1 MLNQE
6 PYIVKRTYW
15 NRFPPMIKLK
25 MYVCQMKF
33 ENFERHL
40 LADEDVYRISR
51 LLFDNLVLEKQ
62 QDDGTRERQEA
73 PIGVFDS
80 GLGGISVLRACA
92 DLLPQEDFLYFG
104 DSANAPYGERSLEE
118 VRALSM
124 AAADRLLKQGV
135 KALVV
140 ACNTA
145 TSSAIVLLRQTH
157 PELPIIGIEPAVKPA
172 AQGGSGSAVL
182 VMATP
187 LTIREDKYQKLAASF
202 CDLADVISLPC
213 PGLAER
219 IEQGHFEDET
229 LDAYLQDLFRPYR
242 DRDVE
247 YIVLGCTHYPFIRRA
262 IAKNFG
268 RPVTIIDGSQGTAR
282 QLRRQLQA
290 RGWLT
295 RRTRPGKIAFQN
307 SDPEKIA
314 LSKTLFLR

>member
-1 MLNQE
+1 M
-6 PYIVKRTYW
+6 
-15 NRFPPMIKLK
+15 
-25 MYVCQMKF
+25 
-33 ENFERHL
+33 
-40 LADEDVYRISR
+40 DV
-51 LLFDNLVLEKQ
+51 EQ
-62 QDDGTRERQEA
+62 RERQEA

-104 DSANAPYGERSLEE
+104 DSANAPYGERSLEEVRALSMAAADRLLSMLPQE

-295 RRTRPGKIAFQN
+295 RRTRPGTVVFQN

>member
-1 MLNQE
+1 MLLTSPISFPNLGITVD
-6 PYIVKRTYW
+6 PSPVAFTVFGKDIYWYGIIICLGFVLLTY
-15 NRFPPMIKLK
+15 
-25 MYVCQMKF
+25 
-33 ENFERHL
+33 
-40 LADEDVYRISR
+40 
-51 LLFDNLVLEKQ
+51 
-62 QDDGTRERQEA
+62 
-73 PIGVFDS
+73 
-80 GLGGISVLRACA
+80 
-92 DLLPQEDFLYFG
+92 
-104 DSANAPYGERSLEE
+104 
-118 VRALSM
+118 
-124 AAADRLLKQGV
+124 RLLKQGV

-268 RPVTIIDGSQGTAR
+268 RPVTIIDGSQATAR

-295 RRTRPGKIAFQN
+295 RRTRPGTVTFQN

-314 LSKTLFLR
+314 LSKTLFLRSDIKEMYPP

>member
-1 MLNQE
+1 M
-6 PYIVKRTYW
+6 
-15 NRFPPMIKLK
+15 
-25 MYVCQMKF
+25 
-33 ENFERHL
+33 
-40 LADEDVYRISR
+40 DV
-51 LLFDNLVLEKQ
+51 EQ
-62 QDDGTRERQEA
+62 RERQEA

-124 AAADRLLKQGV
+124 AAADQLLKQGV

>member
-1 MLNQE
+1 MEHAISFPALGLDFNINRVAVNLFGKDI
-6 PYIVKRTYW
+6 YWYGIIICLGFVLLTY
-15 NRFPPMIKLK
+15 
-25 MYVCQMKF
+25 
-33 ENFERHL
+33 
-40 LADEDVYRISR
+40 
-51 LLFDNLVLEKQ
+51 
-62 QDDGTRERQEA
+62 
-73 PIGVFDS
+73 
-80 GLGGISVLRACA
+80 
-92 DLLPQEDFLYFG
+92 
-104 DSANAPYGERSLEE
+104 
-118 VRALSM
+118 
-124 AAADRLLKQGV
+124 RLLKQGV

-295 RRTRPGKIAFQN
+295 RRTRPGTVTFQN

>member
-1 MLNQE
+1 M
-6 PYIVKRTYW
+6 
-15 NRFPPMIKLK
+15 
-25 MYVCQMKF
+25 
-33 ENFERHL
+33 
-40 LADEDVYRISR
+40 
-51 LLFDNLVLEKQ
+51 
-62 QDDGTRERQEA
+62 
-73 PIGVFDS
+73 
-80 GLGGISVLRACA
+80 
-92 DLLPQEDFLYFG
+92 
-104 DSANAPYGERSLEE
+104 
-118 VRALSM
+118 
-124 AAADRLLKQGV
+124 
-135 KALVV
+135 
-140 ACNTA
+140 
-145 TSSAIVLLRQTH
+145 
-157 PELPIIGIEPAVKPA
+157 
-172 AQGGSGSAVL
+172 
-182 VMATP
+182 
-187 LTIREDKYQKLAASF
+187 
-202 CDLADVISLPC
+202 ISLPC

-295 RRTRPGKIAFQN
+295 QRTRPGTVVFQN